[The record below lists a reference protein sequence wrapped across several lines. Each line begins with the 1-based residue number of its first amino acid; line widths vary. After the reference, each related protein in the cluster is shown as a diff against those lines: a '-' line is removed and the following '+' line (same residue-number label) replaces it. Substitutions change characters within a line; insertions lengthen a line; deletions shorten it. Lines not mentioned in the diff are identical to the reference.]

1 MRSALYYHDFIYPPD
16 ARAPAN
22 SMITPEKTLELARQ
36 VLAIETEALRA
47 LSARLDH
54 NFSAA
59 VKLCLACSGR
69 IIVSG
74 MGKSGHIAGKIAST
88 LASTGTPSFFVH
100 PGEASHGDL
109 GMITSQDVVIA
120 LSNSGE
126 SPELVAIVP
135 LIKRLGARLIAMTGN
150 PQSTMARE
158 ADLHLDASVTQ
169 EACPLG
175 LAPTAS
181 TTVALALGDALA
193 VALLDARGFGKDDFA
208 RSHPGGALGRRLLV
222 HVADIM
228 HRGEQLPKVTADA
241 SLSTALLEMTKKGLG
256 MTAIVDET
264 NRILGVFTDGDLRRH
279 LDTPLDIRATPI
291 REVMSPNPLTIAPE
305 RLAAEAVQF
314 MEQRKINGLLVADA
328 SGHLVGA
335 FNMHDLLRAG
345 VV

>member
-1 MRSALYYHDFIYPPD
+1 MSIRETLSE
-16 ARAPAN
+16 N
-22 SMITPEKTLELARQ
+22 SLNLARQ
-36 VLAIETEALRA
+36 VLAIEAEAIHA
-47 LSARLDH
+47 LSARLDNSFAH
-54 NFSAA
+54 A
-59 VKLCLACSGR
+59 VALCLACTGR

-109 GMITSQDVVIA
+109 GMITPQDVVIA

-135 LIKRLGARLIAMTGN
+135 LIKRIGAKLIAMTGN
-150 PQSTMARE
+150 VQSTMARE
-158 ADLHLDASVTQ
+158 ADIHLDASVTQ

-181 TTVALALGDALA
+181 TTAALALGDALA

-208 RSHPGGALGRRLLV
+208 RSHPGGALGRRLLI
-222 HVADIM
+222 HVQDVM
-228 HRGEQLPKVTADA
+228 HQGEQLPKVTADA
-241 SLSTALLEMTKKGLG
+241 SLSTALLEMTRKGLG
-256 MTAIVDET
+256 MTAVVDIDD
-264 NRILGVFTDGDLRRH
+264 RILGVFTDGDLRRH
-279 LDTPLDIRATPI
+279 LDTPLDIRTTPI
-291 REVMSPNPLTIAPE
+291 SDVMSPNPLTISPNK
-305 RLAAEAVQF
+305 LAAEAVQF

-328 SGHLVGA
+328 SGRLVGA

>member
-1 MRSALYYHDFIYPPD
+1 MTTS
-16 ARAPAN
+16 
-22 SMITPEKTLELARQ
+22 EKTLELARQ
-36 VLAIETEALRA
+36 VLTIEAEAIRA
-47 LSARLDH
+47 LGARLDL
-54 NFSAA
+54 NFNGA
-59 VKLCLACSGR
+59 VELCLACSGR

-109 GMITSQDVVIA
+109 GMITPQDVVIA

-150 PQSTMARE
+150 PQSTLARE
-158 ADLHLDASVTQ
+158 ADLHLDASVVQ

-222 HVADIM
+222 HVQDVM
-228 HRGEQLPKVTADA
+228 HQGEQLPKVTADA

-256 MTAIVDET
+256 MTAIVDDS

-279 LDTPLDIRATPI
+279 LDTPLDIRTTPI
-291 REVMSPNPLTIAPE
+291 RDVMSPNPLTIGPE

-328 SGHLVGA
+328 AGHLVGA

>member
-1 MRSALYYHDFIYPPD
+1 MTLFTRRTH
-16 ARAPAN
+16 RATAN
-22 SMITPEKTLELARQ
+22 PMITPEKTLELARQ

-47 LSARLDH
+47 LSARLDR

-59 VKLCLACSGR
+59 VELCLACSGR

-158 ADLHLDASVTQ
+158 ADLHLDASVAQ

-222 HVADIM
+222 HVQDIM
-228 HRGEQLPKVTADA
+228 HQGEQLPRVAADA

-256 MTAIVDET
+256 MTAIVDDT

-279 LDTPLDIRATPI
+279 LDTPLDIRTTPI
-291 REVMSPNPLTIAPE
+291 RDVMSPNPLTIAPE

>member
-1 MRSALYYHDFIYPPD
+1 MP
-16 ARAPAN
+16 
-22 SMITPEKTLELARQ
+22 TPEKILDLARQ
-36 VLAIETEALRA
+36 VLTIEADAIRA
-47 LSARLDH
+47 LSTRLDH
-54 NFSAA
+54 NFTHA
-59 VKLCLACSGR
+59 VELCLACSGR

-74 MGKSGHIAGKIAST
+74 MGKSGHVAGKIAST

-109 GMITSQDVVIA
+109 GMITPQDVVIA

-135 LIKRLGARLIAMTGN
+135 LIKRLGAKLITMTGN

-222 HVADIM
+222 HVQDVM
-228 HRGEQLPKVTADA
+228 HQGEALPKVHADA
-241 SLSTALLEMTKKGLG
+241 SLSAALLEMTKKGLG
-256 MTAIVDET
+256 MTAVVDDQDH
-264 NRILGVFTDGDLRRH
+264 ILGLFTDGDLRRH
-279 LDTPLDIRATPI
+279 LDSPLDIRTTPI
-291 REVMSPNPLTIAPE
+291 REVMTAKPLTIGPD

-314 MEQRKINGLLVADA
+314 MEQRKINGLLVADSA
-328 SGHLVGA
+328 GRLVGA